1 MLHRAPSAPSW
12 FSTNVKICYRWY
24 ADGDGG
30 QCGGGADELLC
41 ALVGSYTPE
50 YRDDTD
56 NRGGGCRMSWMLT
69 VPVDAPQWLD
79 NVQLCYIWYPDG
91 DGGQCGGGVGRE
103 LCARANH
110 WTAYYRDDT
119 DNRGGGCRMAW
130 ELRTEEQQLLQ
141 VV

>member
-1 MLHRAPSAPSW
+1 MLYRSPSAPSW

-30 QCGGGADELLC
+30 QCGGGADKLLC
-41 ALVGSYTPE
+41 AEVGSYTPE

-79 NVQLCYIWYPDG
+79 NVQL
-91 DGGQCGGGVGRE
+91 
-103 LCARANH
+103 
-110 WTAYYRDDT
+110 
-119 DNRGGGCRMAW
+119 
-130 ELRTEEQQLLQ
+130 
-141 VV
+141 